1 MRIENAAIQLAYLK
15 STGMNRAEKER
26 QNKLFNTIC
35 VKYWKKHSYCVDFF

>member
-26 QNKLFNTIC
+26 KEQTISHNMC
-35 VKYWKKHSYCVDFF
+35 EILAKTLLLC